1 MGRFSTGL
9 FSSPWQVENLLHEK
23 TLMRDKRKVRVDFR
37 KNREKTTRL
46 GNLARQRGDDA
57 ATEQSHDQLAGS
69 ERLSGKGRLSRRRT
83 IIASEGDS
91 TGAEGPLR
99 DIDVSKCLTG
109 RVLSSAG
116 LTTLVKCPD
125 GRRFECTIRKVLR
138 TMSRDERNIVVTGDE
153 VLFQPT
159 TIDEGV
165 IERVNPRRGVL
176 ARGSQ
181 NREHILVANIDQV
194 AIVVSAAEPALK
206 PHLVDRF
213 LVSATKGEVGAI
225 ICINKVDLV
234 DPADLQTLCGI
245 YGQIGNEVILL
256 SAERRQGL
264 ERLRAVLRNRQTVI
278 AGQSGVGKSSLL
290 NAVQPGLSLR
300 TGEVSDWTKKGKH
313 TTRNAELFEL
323 DFGGWVVDTPGIRQM
338 ELWDVLPEEIEGY
351 FVEFRPFV
359 RFCKFPNCR
368 HVRESGCGVRSA
380 VARGLISTMRFESY
394 CKLVLGDGE

>member
-1 MGRFSTGL
+1 
-9 FSSPWQVENLLHEK
+9 
-23 TLMRDKRKVRVDFR
+23 MRDKKKIRVDFR

-46 GNLARQRGDDA
+46 GNLARQMSDETA
-57 ATEQSHDQLAGS
+57 AEQPSDQLAGG
-69 ERLSGKGRLSRRRT
+69 ERISGKGRLSRRRT
-83 IIASEGDS
+83 IITSDDAPAGDS
-91 TGAEGPLR
+91 PQR

-116 LTTLVKCPD
+116 LTTVVRCPD

-138 TMSRDERNIVVTGDE
+138 TMSRDERNIVITGDE

-159 TIDEGV
+159 TSDEGV
-165 IERVNPRRGVL
+165 IERVQPRHGVL

-213 LVSATKGEVGAI
+213 LVSAAKGNVAAI
-225 ICINKVDLV
+225 ICINKIDLV
-234 DPADLQTLCGI
+234 DPADLQNLCGI
-245 YGQIGNEVILL
+245 YAQIGKEVVLV
-256 SAERRQGL
+256 SAERRHGL
-264 ERLRAVLRNRQTVI
+264 DRLRAVLRNRQTVV

-290 NAVQPGLSLR
+290 NAIQPGLSLP

-313 TTRNAELFEL
+313 TTRNAVLYEL

-359 RFCKFPNCR
+359 RFCKFPNCS
-368 HVRESGCGVRSA
+368 HVHESGCGVQSA
-380 VARGLISTMRFESY
+380 VTRGLISTMRFESY
-394 CKLVLGDGE
+394 RKLVLGDGE

>member
-1 MGRFSTGL
+1 
-9 FSSPWQVENLLHEK
+9 
-23 TLMRDKRKVRVDFR
+23 MRDKQKIRVAFR

-46 GNLARQRGDDA
+46 GNLARQMGDETA
-57 ATEQSHDQLAGS
+57 SEHPSDQLAGG
-69 ERLSGKGRLSRRRT
+69 ERISGKGRLSRRRT
-83 IIASEGDS
+83 IIASEGAS
-91 TGAEGPLR
+91 AGETPQR

-116 LTTLVKCPD
+116 LATVVRCPD

-138 TMSRDERNIVVTGDE
+138 TMSRDERSIVIAGDE
-153 VLFQPT
+153 VLFLPNSP
-159 TIDEGV
+159 DKGV
-165 IERVNPRRGVL
+165 IERVQPRHGVL

-194 AIVVSAAEPALK
+194 AIVVSAEEPTIK

-213 LVSATKGEVGAI
+213 LVSAAKGNVAAVVFL
-225 ICINKVDLV
+225 NKIDLV
-234 DPADLQTLCGI
+234 DPADLQNLCGI
-245 YGQIGNEVILL
+245 YAQLGNEVILV
-256 SAERRQGL
+256 SAERRLGFD
-264 ERLRAVLRNRQTVI
+264 RLRAVLRNRQTVV

-290 NAVQPGLSLR
+290 NVIQPGLSLP

-313 TTRNAELFEL
+313 TTRNAVLYEL

-338 ELWDVLPEEIEGY
+338 ELWDVHPEEIEGY
-351 FVEFRPFV
+351 FVEFRSFV

-368 HVRESGCGVRSA
+368 HIQESGCGVQSA
-380 VARGLISTMRFESY
+380 VARGLISTMRYESY

>member
-1 MGRFSTGL
+1 
-9 FSSPWQVENLLHEK
+9 
-23 TLMRDKRKVRVDFR
+23 MRDKRKVRVDFR

-46 GNLARQRGDDA
+46 GNLARQMGDE
-57 ATEQSHDQLAGS
+57 ATSDKTHDQLAGS

-83 IIASEGDS
+83 IIAADGDS
-91 TGAEGPLR
+91 ASSDGPQR
-99 DIDVSKCLTG
+99 DIDVSKCLSG

-116 LTTLVKCPD
+116 LATVVRCGD
-125 GRRFECTIRKVLR
+125 GRRFECSIRKVLR
-138 TMSRDERNIVVTGDE
+138 TMSRDERSIVITGDE
-153 VLFQPT
+153 VLFLPT
-159 TIDEGV
+159 NSTKGV

-181 NREHILVANIDQV
+181 HREHILVANIDQV
-194 AIVVSAAEPALK
+194 AIVVSAGEPALK

-213 LVSATKGEVGAI
+213 LVSAAKGEVGAI
-225 ICINKVDLV
+225 ICLNKVDLI

-256 SAERRQGL
+256 SAARRLGL
-264 ERLRAVLRNRQTVI
+264 DRLRAVLRNRQTVI

-290 NAVQPGLSLR
+290 NALQPGLSLR
-300 TGEVSDWTKKGKH
+300 IGEVSDWTKKGKH

-323 DFGGWVVDTPGIRQM
+323 DFGGWVVDTPGIRQL
-338 ELWDVLPEEIEGY
+338 ELWDVLPEEIEGH

-359 RFCKFPNCR
+359 RFCKFPNCS
-368 HVRESGCGVRSA
+368 HVHESSCGVRSA

>member
-1 MGRFSTGL
+1 
-9 FSSPWQVENLLHEK
+9 
-23 TLMRDKRKVRVDFR
+23 MRDKRKVRVDFR

-46 GNLARQRGDDA
+46 GNLARQMDDGGA
-57 ATEQSHDQLAGS
+57 SERTQDQLAGS

-83 IIASEGDS
+83 IIAAQGSNAGSES
-91 TGAEGPLR
+91 PQR

-116 LTTLVKCPD
+116 LTTVVRCAD

-138 TMSRDERNIVVTGDE
+138 TMSRDERSIVVTGDE
-153 VLFQPT
+153 VLFQET
-159 TIDEGV
+159 NVGEGV
-165 IERVNPRRGVL
+165 IERVNPRHGVL

-194 AIVVSAAEPALK
+194 AVVVSAAEPALK

-213 LVSATKGEVGAI
+213 LVSAAKGDVAAI

-234 DPADLQTLCGI
+234 DPAELQTLCGI

-256 SAERRQGL
+256 SAERRLGL
-264 ERLRAVLRNRQTVI
+264 DRLRGVLRNRQTVI

-290 NAVQPGLSLR
+290 NAIQPGLSLR

-313 TTRNAELFEL
+313 TTRNAELYEL
-323 DFGGWVVDTPGIRQM
+323 GFGGWVVDTPGIRQM
-338 ELWDVLPEEIEGY
+338 ELWDVHPEELEGY

-359 RFCKFPNCR
+359 RFCKFPNCS
-368 HVRESGCGVRSA
+368 HVHETGCGVRA
-380 VARGLISTMRFESY
+380 AATRGLISTMRFESY
-394 CKLVLGDGE
+394 CKLVLGDGD

>member
-1 MGRFSTGL
+1 
-9 FSSPWQVENLLHEK
+9 
-23 TLMRDKRKVRVDFR
+23 MRDKRKVRVDFR

-46 GNLARQRGDDA
+46 GNLARQMGDEA
-57 ATEQSHDQLAGS
+57 ASDKAHDQLAGS

-83 IIASEGDS
+83 IIASEGDAAS
-91 TGAEGPLR
+91 SDGPQR
-99 DIDVSKCLTG
+99 DIDVSKCLIG

-116 LTTLVKCPD
+116 LTTVVRCED
-125 GRRFECTIRKVLR
+125 GRRFECTVRKVLR
-138 TMSRDERNIVVTGDE
+138 TMSRDERNIVITGDE

-159 TIDEGV
+159 NIGEGV

-194 AIVVSAAEPALK
+194 AIVVSAAEPTLK

-213 LVSATKGEVGAI
+213 LISAAKGDVGAI
-225 ICINKVDLV
+225 ICINKIDLV
-234 DPADLQTLCGI
+234 DPADLQMLCGI
-245 YGQIGNEVILL
+245 YAQIGNEVILL
-256 SAERRQGL
+256 SAERRLGL
-264 ERLRAVLRNRQTVI
+264 DRLRAVLRNRQTVI

-290 NAVQPGLSLR
+290 NAIQPGLSIR

-313 TTRNAELFEL
+313 TTRNAELYEL
-323 DFGGWVVDTPGIRQM
+323 EFGGWVVDTPGIRQM
-338 ELWDVLPEEIEGY
+338 ELWDVHPEEIEGY

-368 HVRESGCGVRSA
+368 HLHESGCGVRSA
-380 VARGLISTMRFESY
+380 AARGLISTQRFESY
-394 CKLVLGDGE
+394 CKLVLGDGD

>member
-1 MGRFSTGL
+1 
-9 FSSPWQVENLLHEK
+9 
-23 TLMRDKRKVRVDFR
+23 MRDKRKVRVDFR

-46 GNLARQRGDDA
+46 GNLARQMGDEA
-57 ATEQSHDQLAGS
+57 ASDKAHDQLAGS

-83 IIASEGDS
+83 IIAAAGDS
-91 TGAEGPLR
+91 ASGDGPQR

-116 LTTLVKCPD
+116 LATVVRCAD

-138 TMSRDERNIVVTGDE
+138 TMSRDERSIVITGDE
-153 VLFQPT
+153 VLFLPEN
-159 TIDEGV
+159 IDKGV
-165 IERVNPRRGVL
+165 IERVNPRHGVL

-194 AIVVSAAEPALK
+194 AIVVSAGEPALK

-213 LVSATKGEVGAI
+213 LVSAAKGNVGAI
-225 ICINKVDLV
+225 ICLNKVDLI
-234 DPADLQTLCGI
+234 DPADLQMLCGI
-245 YGQIGNEVILL
+245 YGQIGNEVVLL
-256 SAERRQGL
+256 SAERRLGL
-264 ERLRAVLRNRQTVI
+264 DRLRAVLRNRQTVI

-290 NAVQPGLSLR
+290 NAIQPGLSLR

-313 TTRNAELFEL
+313 TTRNAELYEL
-323 DFGGWVVDTPGIRQM
+323 EFGGWVVDTPGIRQM
-338 ELWDVLPEEIEGY
+338 ELWDVLPAEIEGY

-368 HVRESGCGVRSA
+368 HLHESGCGVQA
-380 VARGLISTMRFESY
+380 AAARGLISTMRFESY
-394 CKLVLGDGE
+394 CKLVIGDGD

>member
-1 MGRFSTGL
+1 VGQVFDL
-9 FSSPWQVENLLHEK
+9 PVPAWQVENLPHEMSA
-23 TLMRDKRKVRVDFR
+23 MRDKQKIRVEFR

-46 GNLARQRGDDA
+46 GNLAQQAGDES
-57 ATEQSHDQLAGS
+57 TSEQTHDQLAGS

-83 IIASEGDS
+83 IIAAEGDA
-91 TGAEGPLR
+91 TGDSPQR
-99 DIDVSKCLTG
+99 VIDVSKCLTG

-116 LTTLVKCPD
+116 LTTVVRSSD
-125 GRRFECTIRKVLR
+125 GRRFECTVRKVLR
-138 TMSRDERNIVVTGDE
+138 TMSRDERNIVIAGDE

-159 TIDEGV
+159 TADEGV

-194 AIVVSAAEPALK
+194 AIVVSAAEPAIK

-213 LVSATKGEVGAI
+213 LVSAAKGNVAAI
-225 ICINKVDLV
+225 ICINKIDLV
-234 DPADLQTLCGI
+234 DPADLQNLCGI
-245 YGQIGNEVILL
+245 YAQIGNEVVLV
-256 SAERRQGL
+256 SAERRLGL
-264 ERLRAVLRNRQTVI
+264 DRLRAVFRNRQTVV

-290 NAVQPGLSLR
+290 NAIQPGLSLP

-313 TTRNAELFEL
+313 TTRNAVLYEL

-338 ELWDVLPEEIEGY
+338 ELWDVHPEEIEGY

-368 HVRESGCGVRSA
+368 HLQESGCGIQSA
-380 VARGLISTMRFESY
+380 VARGLISTMRYESY
-394 CKLVLGDGE
+394 RKLTLGDGE